1 MREKIARKENQIK
14 EEIRGREREREE
26 DMEEETG
33 QSGRGPQNE
42 VEKREE
48 DERKR

>member
-1 MREKIARKENQIK
+1 MREKIARKEKEIK

-33 QSGRGPQNE
+33 QSGRGPHN
-42 VEKREE
+42 E
-48 DERKR
+48 DEEMKE